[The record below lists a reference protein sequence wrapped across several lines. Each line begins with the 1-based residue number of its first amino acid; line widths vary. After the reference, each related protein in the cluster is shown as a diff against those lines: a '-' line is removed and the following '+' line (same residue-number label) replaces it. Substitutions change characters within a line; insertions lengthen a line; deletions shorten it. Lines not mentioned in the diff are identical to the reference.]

1 MTLPLTERQEALWR
15 FIKSCERSPTY
26 EEMSRALGYACK
38 GQRIYD
44 LVSALEA
51 KGFVRKLRG
60 GARNVVAL
68 DPQIDLAG
76 VSTDALMRELERRI
90 EPIRLVAA

>member
-26 EEMSRALGYACK
+26 EEMSRALGYAGK
-38 GQRIYD
+38 GQRIFD
-44 LVSALEA
+44 LVSALVT
-51 KGFVRKLRG
+51 KGYVRKLPG

-76 VSTDALMRELERRI
+76 VSTDALLREI
-90 EPIRLVAA
+90 ETRLTRLAA